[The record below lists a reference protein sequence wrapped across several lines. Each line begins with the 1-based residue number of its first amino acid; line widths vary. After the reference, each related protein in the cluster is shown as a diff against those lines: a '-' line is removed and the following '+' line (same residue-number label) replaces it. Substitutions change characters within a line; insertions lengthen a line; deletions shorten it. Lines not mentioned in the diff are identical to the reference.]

1 VPREKVVIMSKTHA
15 TTEKEMEEDLDRFR
29 KELGTD
35 YIDIVL
41 LHYMT
46 DANWPQIKKG
56 AMNVLERAREDGII
70 RAHGV
75 SCHTMGALKAA
86 AGSDWVQVDLARIN
100 PYASRMDGSVNEV
113 VPVLKQMK
121 AQGKAIIGMKIF
133 GAGELT
139 DKVDECLQYAL
150 AQNFIDCF
158 TIGQEAFDE
167 TKDLLKRIPEASVRG

>member
-1 VPREKVVIMSKTHA
+1 
-15 TTEKEMEEDLDRFR
+15 
-29 KELGTD
+29 
-35 YIDIVL
+35 
-41 LHYMT
+41 
-46 DANWPQIKKG
+46 
-56 AMNVLERAREDGII
+56 
-70 RAHGV
+70 
-75 SCHTMGALKAA
+75 
-86 AGSDWVQVDLARIN
+86 
-100 PYASRMDGSVNEV
+100 MDGSVNEV

-139 DKVDECLQYAL
+139 DKIDECLQYAL